1 MQSKR
6 RHSRTAEWTRNIL
19 LILAAAAVIFIFFNL
34 DIVRKGESVFSQSAD
49 KKLKFAGELHRRDY
63 VPKEV
68 QRLLDYIKVRN
79 KLIEEVRIEASP
91 QDRYR
96 EIGPNTA
103 ILFEVHVTLSDDF
116 TFSTPVRRTRRGEL
130 VTSVLAKLDKDIQ
143 AYLDLKKQ
151 GKNPSSMINTM

>member
-1 MQSKR
+1 MLSKR
-6 RHSRTAEWTRNIL
+6 RHSRTAERTRNIL

-49 KKLKFAGELHRRDY
+49 KKLKFAGELQRRDY
-63 VPKEV
+63 APKEV

-96 EIGPNTA
+96 EIGPNTD
-103 ILFEVHVTLSDDF
+103 ILFEVHVTLSEDF